1 MTEAIGTSGLNGR
14 PLIIQ
19 TFSALSVFFSTLKRR
34 TGRVARCAAGGSG
47 GMGRNTAGT
56 TELSTERA
64 APMTNFIS
72 GTQ

>member
-1 MTEAIGTSGLNGR
+1 MFSTSR
-14 PLIIQ
+14 
-19 TFSALSVFFSTLKRR
+19 VFFSTLKRR
-34 TGRVARCAAGGSG
+34 TGSVARCAAGGSG
-47 GMGRNTAGT
+47 GMGRSTAGT